1 MTRASIAAVGLIAV
15 AAACGRS
22 ETQTATGPP
31 ETTAPRSEITLSP
44 AQQTEAMITTATISP
59 ASATEVLRASGRIAL
74 PDTRTWRV
82 GVRTNGIAS
91 AVAVGV
97 GDAVHGGQL
106 LARYHAD
113 EVRDTRARY
122 RQANQDLEQMRSAET
137 LAQRNAMRA
146 DTLLDLKAASQQQVD
161 QARQDLA
168 MAHASTRAAEIEVER
183 LRHVLEHDLQV
194 KADTGTDDA
203 FADEVPIFAPASG
216 YILERNISPGRAI
229 HTDDDVFV
237 IGDLSQ
243 VWMLAEVRQ
252 EQLGA
257 LRVGDRATVTVPGVG
272 MGPFVGTIA
281 NLGQQLDPMTRV
293 MQVRIVLDNAAHRLR
308 PEMLAT
314 AEISVGATHAQLLVP
329 SDAIQQ
335 VNDQDVVFVR
345 TAADRFAVRP
355 VRVGDAID
363 GRVAVLDG
371 LKGGEEVVI
380 TGSFVLKSQLLRAAI
395 EE

>member
-1 MTRASIAAVGLIAV
+1 MKLLQGTAFALVAM

-22 ETQTATGPP
+22 DTQTAAAPP
-31 ETTAPRSEITLSP
+31 ATTLQRSEITLSP
-44 AQQTEAMITTATISP
+44 AEQAEAMITTATISP

-91 AVAVGV
+91 GVAVGV
-97 GDAVHGGQL
+97 GDAVRAGQL

-122 RQANQDLEQMRSAET
+122 GQANQNLEQMRSGET

-257 LRVGDRATVTVPGVG
+257 LHVGDRATVTVPGVS
-272 MGPFVGTIA
+272 MGPFMGTIA

-293 MQVRIVLDNAAHRLR
+293 MQVRIVLDNAAHQLR

-371 LKGGEEVVI
+371 LKGGEDVVI
-380 TGSFVLKSQLLRAAI
+380 TGGFVLKSQLLRAAI